1 MIPVGSLVWPL
12 VLKALKW
19 LFDLLF
25 GWAARKAREPSP
37 PETPPIAPPSEPP
50 PGSAQPAE
58 PAKPVVVTGHDA
70 TSAALAGAA
79 QQSIEEAHATKTAN
93 LASRGAEIDAS
104 NTAQLAESVN
114 NVYQVPS
121 TSNPKG
127 P

>member
-12 VLKALKW
+12 ILKALKW

-37 PETPPIAPPSEPP
+37 PQAPPI
-50 PGSAQPAE
+50 E
-58 PAKPVVVTGHDA
+58 PAATGGNSTTPVQPVVVTEHDA

-79 QQSIEEAHATKTAN
+79 QQGIEEAHANKMAD
-93 LASRGAEIDAS
+93 LASKDAAIDAS
-104 NTAQLAESVN
+104 NSAQLAESVN

-127 P
+127 S